1 MSKFF
6 SKAKD
11 DDSSSSGSSSSD
23 EEETKQTKKVETKKK
38 KFYGDDSDA
47 ESDEEERK
55 VVAGADKRTNA
66 LQDVFDKMKNHIK
79 IDDFVS
85 LQEDFEKIS
94 VEMEKCVGSVFATD
108 KF

>member
-23 EEETKQTKKVETKKK
+23 EEEAKQTKKVETKKK
-38 KFYGDDSDA
+38 KFYGDDSD

-55 VVAGADKRTNA
+55 VVQGADKRTNA
-66 LQDVFDKMKNHIK
+66 LQDIFDKMKNHIK

-85 LQEDFEKIS
+85 LQGDFEEIS
-94 VEMEKCVGSVFATD
+94 VEMLKCVGSVFATD